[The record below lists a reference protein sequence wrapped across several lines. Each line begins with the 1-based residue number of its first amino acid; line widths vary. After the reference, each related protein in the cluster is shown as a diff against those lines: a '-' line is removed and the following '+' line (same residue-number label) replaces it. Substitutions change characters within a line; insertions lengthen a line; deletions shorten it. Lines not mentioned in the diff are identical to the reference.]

1 MGTHKS
7 MAKGNHQTLLSFR
20 KFSHIKVNTV
30 QNQAVI
36 KDLFSESVTACPED
50 RLDDQP
56 VLIRIIS

>member
-1 MGTHKS
+1 